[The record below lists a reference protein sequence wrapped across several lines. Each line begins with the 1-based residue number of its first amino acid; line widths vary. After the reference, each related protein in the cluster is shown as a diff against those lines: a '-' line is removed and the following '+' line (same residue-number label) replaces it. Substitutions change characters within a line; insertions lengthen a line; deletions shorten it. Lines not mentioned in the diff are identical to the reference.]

1 MALLL
6 DDKPYDDKIC
16 PALTRINLPPE
27 RDEGAALA
35 VIRQI
40 PGLASGSGA
49 WQVAALPS
57 FTNSIYRLERA
68 GEVVT
73 LRLPGRGTERYIDR
87 VSEAA
92 NARAAAAIGL
102 GAEIVF
108 ADPASGIM
116 VTRFIDGA
124 VPLSPVALKDPET
137 LRGTVGLLQRLHGSG
152 LPFQGR
158 MNLFPKLDEYLAL
171 APDPALLAL
180 RREGEKLRTTLEPGW
195 GPPRPCHIDPAPHNF
210 IVAKGRFYL
219 LDWEYSA
226 LCEPLWDLAGLSIEG
241 EFDPDQDAA
250 MLHAYFGTAGEPWAS
265 RLHLYKIILRLLA
278 ASWGAVQL
286 VDGNGPP
293 EIADM
298 VKRLEAQVRASLS
311 DPALGPHI
319 EAA

>member
-6 DDKPYDDKIC
+6 DEKPYGDNIC

-27 RDEGAALA
+27 RDERAALA
-35 VIRQI
+35 VLRQI
-40 PGLASGSGA
+40 PGLVTGNDA

-57 FTNSIYRLERA
+57 FTNRIYRLERA

-73 LRLPGRGTERYIDR
+73 LRLPGHGTERYIDR

-92 NARAAAAIGL
+92 NARAAAAVGL

-108 ADPASGIM
+108 ADPASGVM

-124 VPLSPVALKDPET
+124 VPLSPAALKEAES
-137 LRGTVGLLQRLHGSG
+137 LRATVGLLQRLHGSG

-158 MNLFPKLDEYLAL
+158 MNLYPKLDEYLAL
-171 APDPALLAL
+171 APDPSLLAL
-180 RREGEKLRTTLEPGW
+180 RREGERLRAILEPGW

-210 IVAKGRFYL
+210 IVSKGRHYL

-241 EFDPDQDAA
+241 EFEPAQDAA
-250 MLHAYFGTAGEPWAS
+250 TLHAYFGAAGEPWSS
-265 RLHLYKIILRLLA
+265 RLHLYKIMLRLLA

-286 VDGNGPP
+286 ADGNGPP

-298 VKRLEAQVRASLS
+298 VKRLEAQVRAGLS
-311 DPALGPHI
+311 DPALGRHI
-319 EAA
+319 ETA

>member
-1 MALLL
+1 MALFL
-6 DDKPYDDKIC
+6 DEKPYGDNIG

-27 RDEGAALA
+27 RDERAVVA

-40 PGLASGSGA
+40 PGLASGIGA
-49 WQVAALPS
+49 WRVTALPS
-57 FTNSIYRLERA
+57 FTNRIYRLERA
-68 GEVVT
+68 GEALT
-73 LRLPGRGTERYIDR
+73 LRLPGHGTERYIDR
-87 VSEAA
+87 VAEAA

-124 VPLSPVALKDPET
+124 VPLSPAALKDHET
-137 LRGTVGLLQRLHGSG
+137 LCATVGLLQRLHGSA

-158 MNLFPKLDEYLAL
+158 MKLFPKLDEYLAL
-171 APDPALLAL
+171 APDPSLLAL
-180 RREGEKLRTTLEPGW
+180 RREGERLRAILEPGW

-210 IVAKGRFYL
+210 IVAKGRRYL

-250 MLHAYFGTAGEPWAS
+250 MLYAYFGTAGEPWAS
-265 RLHLYKIILRLLA
+265 RLHLYKIALRLLA

-286 VDGNGPP
+286 ADGNGPQ
-293 EIADM
+293 EIAGM
-298 VKRLEAQVRASLS
+298 VKRLDAHVRAGLS
-311 DPALGPHI
+311 DPALGRHI
-319 EAA
+319 ETA